1 MDGRVIIQGMMEK
14 VMRQWIKMIV
24 GKVGNEGGREMK

>member
-14 VMRQWIKMIV
+14 VMRQWIK
-24 GKVGNEGGREMK
+24 VGNEGGREMKWYRK